1 MIDWLKNIKKEY
13 PDFWKNYLKS
23 FDQKSNKYVAFTLE
37 TTGLDCDEDVILSIG
52 AIAIDNNQI
61 AVGSSFEIAISQH
74 HFFNKKGMME
84 QPANMELYK
93 MEEHQAIEAFVTFIE
108 NATLVG
114 HRVDF
119 DIEIINVALEKM
131 GCGSLKNEAFD
142 TEVMHKKLADIDDK
156 DFAINQLTSIYKIP
170 TPVHQSVAT
179 DSFVLSILF
188 LKLKQKLGLK

>member
-23 FDQKSNKYVAFTLE
+23 FNQKSNKFIVFTLE

-52 AIAIDNNQI
+52 TIEIENNQI
-61 AVGSSFEIAISQH
+61 TVGSSFEIAISQH
-74 HFFNKKGMME
+74 HFFSKKGMIE
-84 QPANMELYK
+84 QTFNENLYK

-119 DIEIINVALEKM
+119 DIEIINIALAKM

-142 TEVMHKKLADIDDK
+142 IEVMHKKLVDIDDK
-156 DFAINQLTSIYKIP
+156 YFNIDSLASIYNISKP
-170 TPVHQSVAT
+170 DHQSVAT
-179 DSFVLSILF
+179 DAFVISILF
-188 LKLKQKLGLK
+188 LKLKQKLGIQ